1 MPLQISAV
9 EFDKRLQKGNTINL
23 LDVREAIEF
32 STYNIGGQNIPLSKL
47 WSGIEELQYNKT
59 DEIIVI
65 CKIGMRSET
74 ACSLLNKNG
83 YQNVYNLSGGLIALQ
98 KLKQ

>member
-1 MPLQISAV
+1 MSLPISAV
-9 EFDKRLQKGNTINL
+9 EFDNRRQNGEPVNL

-32 STYNIGGQNIPLSKL
+32 LTYNIGGQNLPLSKL
-47 WSGIEELQYNKT
+47 QDCIPQLPYNKT
-59 DEIIVI
+59 DEIVVI

-74 ACSLLNKNG
+74 ACTMLEENG
-83 YQNVYNLSGGLIALQ
+83 YQNVRNLSGGLIALQ